1 MGEETLLNGQTI
13 DQIAE
18 SSLGDL
24 GLNDESSDAGPATPL
39 PASEKDVEVKP
50 LVGTTDKQG
59 ATGATVKEEGSTAAA
74 PTSRP
79 APKSWPKEATDY
91 WGKLDPKVQELV
103 EKREADFH
111 TGLEQYRGDAGFARQ
126 IRDVIA
132 PYQALITSSGVAPDI
147 AIKGLLNAH
156 YQLSSADEGQRTA
169 FMANLLKGYRI
180 DPAKLTAALGDTV
193 TLQDP
198 ALKPLQDQIT
208 KLTADISAGQ
218 KAQLEAATN
227 QINKEVEAFASDPAH
242 IYFNE
247 VQVDMAHLIRGSN
260 LTMQE
265 AYERAVRA
273 NPATWAKEEVRLR
286 TEIETKIRKEADEAA
301 AKARKARGT
310 QVSGGTTDR
319 APTELLGTME
329 DTMRETLKDIQN
341 RVSS

>member
-1 MGEETLLNGQTI
+1 MEETLLNGQTI

-24 GLNDESSDAGPATPL
+24 GLGDENLDAGPATPL
-39 PASEKDVEVKP
+39 PDSEKDAEDKP
-50 LVGTTDKQG
+50 LARTDV
-59 ATGATVKEEGSTAAA
+59 VKVDVDPPIIKA
-74 PTSRP
+74 
-79 APKSWPKEATDY
+79 APKSWPKEAHEY

-111 TGLEQYRGDAGFARQ
+111 TGIEQYKTDAGFAKQ
-126 IRDVIA
+126 IKDVVA
-132 PYQALITSSGVAPDI
+132 PYQALINSAGVTPDV

-180 DPAKLTAALGDTV
+180 DPVKLSAALGDTV

-198 ALKPLQDQIT
+198 ALKPLQDQIN
-208 KLTADISAGQ
+208 KLTADLTAGQ
-218 KAQLEAATN
+218 KAQLDATTS

-260 LTMQE
+260 LTMKE

-273 NPATWAKEEVRLR
+273 NPTTWAKEEVRLH
-286 TEIETKIRKEADEAA
+286 TEIETKVRKEADEAA

-310 QVSGGTTDR
+310 QVSGGTTER

>member
-1 MGEETLLNGQTI
+1 MAEETLLNGQTI

-39 PASEKDVEVKP
+39 PASEKDDEVKLP
-50 LVGTTDKQG
+50 AGTDIKTDVVDPPV
-59 ATGATVKEEGSTAAA
+59 VKS
-74 PTSRP
+74 
-79 APKSWPKEATDY
+79 APKSWPKEAHEY

-103 EKREADFH
+103 EKRETDFH
-111 TGLEQYRGDAGFARQ
+111 AGLEQYKGDAGFAKQ

-132 PYQALITSSGVAPDI
+132 PYQALITSSGVTPDA

-169 FMANLLKGYRI
+169 FMANMLKGYRI
-180 DPAKLTAALGDTV
+180 DPVKLSAALGDTV
-193 TLQDP
+193 LQDP
-198 ALKPLQDQIT
+198 ALKPLQDQIS
-208 KLTADISAGQ
+208 KLTAEMSAGQ
-218 KAQLEAATN
+218 KAQLDAATS

-260 LTMQE
+260 LTMKE

-273 NPATWAKEEVRLR
+273 NPTTWAKEEVRLR
-286 TEIETKIRKEADEAA
+286 TEIETKVRKEADEAA

-310 QVSGGTTDR
+310 QVSGGTTER

-329 DTMRETLKDIQN
+329 DTMRSTLAEIN
-341 RVSS
+341 SRIS